1 MAQPTF
7 LRNFTLDGVDI
18 GELFLVG
25 TVTMPFMN
33 IERGYYQVGNTN
45 GQHLLYS
52 RLGSNSISIDGT
64 LIIDHTGLS
73 VSETKDLLVKQ
84 LMSKDVMKLV
94 FDAQPDRYY
103 NVVYEGLQ
111 EYDAT
116 DLNFT
121 PLTLQFSV
129 PDGVAHSIKS
139 DPFRNTG
146 STNENLVVDSG
157 FETTTYWGRDTFV
170 EPVQRNSSKV
180 LSIDKSNEDVMT
192 MEDLEHDFMA
202 PDVFYKDGNIAKGAT
217 FTATADYFLVKKN
230 SLDTDGSQTLSA
242 VITELDT
249 VNGKVLEET
258 RYPIK
263 PVSTILPV
271 STAYGRELQATTGLL
286 SSDQIN
292 PNLFT
297 QGVSEAPT
305 VNPYMGAVR
314 AETLNQ
320 TVPEWGA
327 ITAKKVTLTGGTH
340 TIKGVLS
347 SGILTTPEVEYS
359 HSIYIKNNGTT
370 YIIVNNNLG
379 ENILVYPKESK
390 LLVFKPA
397 SRATGLVNAALQ
409 FTISTPAVSDNVDVT
424 VWRAKIE
431 VGNYTPWSDGN
442 TATVDNTTPKYVGYS
457 VLDDISRPSNL
468 LLNGSLQVY
477 TNRWNVNSVGVT
489 FTRDSLGFST
499 IDKTQATTGR
509 GGIVTGI
516 DYTLYGSVEQG
527 KTYTL
532 SLDVF
537 VASLTSGSLA
547 SSSAYMRI
555 TYADNSVV
563 DLNLN
568 IAQTIGSWQRLVG
581 TITLVNKPIS
591 RVFVS
596 VQLSAN
602 FVGQVHVKNVKLEEG
617 STATPYANHITERG
631 MSYSWETYGT
641 GFNLASLPTNRFI
654 QQYTIKNEKTKVLK
668 YTIHSYGDSYI
679 GIGRPMLKLGTNS
692 DYIASTTTHLNAV
705 EVENLGTSTAYPTFE
720 ITNKADTKS
729 IGIVNDDGGVLQFGN
744 IGDVD
749 TNPPK
754 ENQSGYF
761 YNWTVKSK
769 PSEVL
774 INSGHISNY
783 PTIYNDVDKPN
794 LYMGSYDF
802 SQGDIVKP
810 KFAETFAQGAWSG
823 PSMATPVSA
832 PTGGNRTGA
841 FEFYELLTFKSADD
855 ARGRYE
861 MSVINT
867 SNEILMSTTLRDS
880 SPTAT
885 EILVECWLGNR
896 LLKTLSVNLKEIQGH
911 NYAVRMIRDSTG
923 KKFTWRVENI
933 VFERINGRIQHV
945 AKTKVEYNYDSPVAI
960 KTGVD
965 RTSRWLLKYDDGK
978 GDVKTLKGIDIVK
991 RTKNIL
997 NVRTGTNTSSRSQGT
1012 VAAGLQFTT
1021 TVPQKG
1027 QSIYGNNEWYYIKKG
1042 TGVPASGWVSGYYLS
1057 EVSRKNVYDTKR
1069 VDVYTVMNINDSLF
1083 TWLGNDNQTTSSNP
1097 FRAGDE
1103 ILIDTFTKRIFVN
1116 GSEREDLSII
1126 GNQWDKFALD
1136 TGTHYIRI
1144 VNGTSQVGTLEV
1156 TTRVQRRYL

>member
-52 RLGSNSISIDGT
+52 RLGSNSISVDGT

-94 FDAQPDRYY
+94 FDGQPDRYY

-157 FETTTYWGRDTFV
+157 FETTTYWGRDAFV
-170 EPVQRNSSKV
+170 EPLQRNSSNV

-202 PDVFYKDGNIAKGAT
+202 PDVFYKEDSIVKDAT

-230 SLDTDGSQTLSA
+230 SLDTDGNQTLAA
-242 VITELDT
+242 VITELDEI
-249 VNGKVLEET
+249 NGKVLEET

-271 STAYGRELQATTGLL
+271 STAYAYNSTGTDRFTF
-286 SSDQIN
+286 SDDVSANIF
-292 PNLFT
+292 PI
-297 QGVSEAPT
+297 GVSESPT
-305 VNPYMGAVR
+305 LDGYSGATVVK
-314 AETLNQ
+314 TNNVS
-320 TVPEWGA
+320 VPEWGA
-327 ITAKKVTLTGGTH
+327 NTATRHVISGGTNL
-340 TIKGVLS
+340 TARALLS
-347 SGILTTPEVEYS
+347 ANSRAVI
-359 HSIYIKNNGTT
+359 GTT
-370 YIIVNNNLG
+370 YNFSMYIRNNGSSRVIVRFGIPNERIILEPSESRRISLSMTASAADNLWF
-379 ENILVYPKESK
+379 
-390 LLVFKPA
+390 VFYNDN
-397 SRATGLVNAALQ
+397 L
-409 FTISTPAVSDNVDVT
+409 STPIDIT
-424 VWRAKIE
+424 TWRAKISVNTE
-431 VGNYTPWSDGN
+431 VDVWTETNSGTI
-442 TATVDNTTPKYVGYS
+442 DNTTPKYVGYS
-457 VLDDISRPSNL
+457 VSDDISRPSNL
-468 LLNGSLQVY
+468 LLNGSLQLS
-477 TNRWNVNSVGVT
+477 TNRWYVSGDGVT

-509 GGIVTGI
+509 RGVVTGT

-532 SLDVF
+532 SLDIF
-537 VASLTSGSLA
+537 VASLTSGA
-547 SSSAYMRI
+547 VTGSSAYMRI
-555 TYADNSVV
+555 TYTDNSVL
-563 DLNLN
+563 DINLN

-581 TITLVNKPIS
+581 STTVANKPIS
-591 RVFVS
+591 TITMN
-596 VQLSAN
+596 VQLAPS
-602 FVGQVHVKNVKLEEG
+602 FVGKVHVKNVKLEEG
-617 STATPYANHITERG
+617 STDTPYANHITERG
-631 MSYSWETYGT
+631 ASYSWATYGT

-991 RTKNIL
+991 RTKNII